1 MLARRNMERLEKC
14 IKGKQI
20 LDKESQAISEVL
32 LSGFI
37 PGYWVI
43 VGGRTLQD
51 EGFRKEGK
59 NMQIETF
66 LALTE
71 ERVSFS
77 EVCFNSSGYY
87 LSNF

>member
-37 PGYWVI
+37 PGYWAI

-51 EGFRKEGK
+51 EGFRKQGK
-59 NMQIETF
+59 NMPIETF

-77 EVCFNSSGYY
+77 EVCFNFFGYY
-87 LSNF
+87 LAEF